1 MKNSIIKYSIALA
14 AFAPFYASAQNAN
27 NFKVTDRFFGVHFD
41 FHATPDTRE
50 IGKTLKVQDVD
61 LMLDQVKP
69 DYIQVDTKGH
79 PGISS
84 YPTKVGVA
92 APDILLDP
100 LKLFREETAKRG
112 VGLFSHFSG
121 ILDAQAVKDH
131 PGWARINGGGD
142 ADKGATSIFGNY
154 ADDYFIPQIN
164 ELSSNYHINGVWV
177 DGECWALQP
186 DYSKAAITAYKKATG
201 KIDIPTDRKD
211 PGYADYIQFTRKAFH
226 QYLAHYITALHRF
239 NPKLIVTSNWSFSS
253 FMPGAVDAPVD
264 YLSGDFNSD
273 AVADVDFE
281 SHVLDPQ
288 GKPWDLMCWG
298 FMKDKNGKGFYW
310 KTARHLQQKAAMVL
324 AQGGGFQ
331 IYIPQHRDASLQM
344 ETVPMLAEV
353 SKFCHDRKAYTYNSA
368 SIPQIA
374 LLLSEF
380 GHYNES
386 PGVFENAEG
395 GNNNVKGTL
404 ELLLD
409 SKYSVQVLQEHHL
422 KKSLSQYPLL
432 IITEWRKLQPGFIAE
447 VEEYI
452 RNGGHVIAI
461 GDTHLF
467 GKLLQGAAKPEK
479 INAGVAVIKQN
490 YGKGTIASI
499 TDTFAM
505 SGISLRYADTHDDN
519 LRRAI
524 QQVIQELFPQPKVN
538 VETDAKIHIALNK
551 KDNSLLLHLVNVGNY
566 FDTNADNSLKFSLP
580 AITTPIKVA
589 LAVDK
594 KPKQIILQPEHKAL
608 PFTYADGKVNFN
620 VPGLDVYSIVQVMN

>member
-1 MKNSIIKYSIALA
+1 MKINRYIIALA
-14 AFAPFYASAQNAN
+14 AFAPFYATAQTSG

-50 IGKTLKVQDVD
+50 IGKTLKVQDID
-61 LMLDQVKP
+61 FMLDQVKP

-100 LKLFREETAKRG
+100 LRLFREETGKRG
-112 VGLFSHFSG
+112 IGLFSHFSG

-131 PGWARINGGGD
+131 PQWARINSGGD
-142 ADKGATSIFGNY
+142 ADKGATSIFSRY
-154 ADDYFIPQIN
+154 ADDYFVPQLN
-164 ELSSNYHINGVWV
+164 ELSSKYHINGVWV

-186 DYSKAAITAYKKATG
+186 DYSEAAVAAYKKATG
-201 KIDIPTDRKD
+201 KIDIPTNRKEA
-211 PGYADYIQFTRKAFH
+211 GYADYVQFTRNAFH
-226 QYLAHYITALHRF
+226 QYLTRYINAVHKF

-253 FMPGAVDAPVD
+253 FMPGPVDAPVD
-264 YLSGDFNSD
+264 YLSGDFTSD

-281 SHVLDPQ
+281 SRVLAPQ

-298 FMKDKNGKGFYW
+298 FMSDKNGKGFYW
-310 KTARHLQQKAAMVL
+310 KSARHLQQKAALVL
-324 AQGGGFQ
+324 AQGGGYQ

-353 SKFCHDRKAYTYNSA
+353 SKFCHERKAYTYNSTP
-368 SIPQIA
+368 IPQVA
-374 LLLSEF
+374 VLLSEF

-386 PGVFENAEG
+386 PGVFENGQG

-422 KKSLSQYPLL
+422 KTSLSQYPLL
-432 IITEWRKLQPGFIAE
+432 VITEWRQLQPGFIAE
-447 VEEYI
+447 VEQYI
-452 RNGGHVIAI
+452 RNGGKVLAI

-467 GKLLQGAAKPEK
+467 GNLLHGGSVPVK
-479 INAGVAVIKQN
+479 INAGVAITKQN
-490 YGKGTIASI
+490 YGKGTIVSI

-505 SGISLRYADTHDDN
+505 SGISLRYAGTHDNN
-519 LRRAI
+519 LRLAV
-524 QQVIQELFPQPKVN
+524 QQVVKDLFPQPKV
-538 VETDAKIHIALNK
+538 VVDGDPKIHIALNK
-551 KDNSLLLHLVNVGNY
+551 KDNNLLLHVVNVDNH
-566 FDTNADNSLKFSLP
+566 FDTNADNTLKFNIP
-580 AITTPIKVA
+580 AITNPILVT
-589 LAVDK
+589 LTVDK
-594 KPKQIILQPEHKAL
+594 KPKKVLVQPENKPL
-608 PFTYADGKVNFN
+608 PFTYAGGKVKFT
-620 VPGLDVYSIVQVMN
+620 VPGVDVYSIVQVVN